1 MLVIL
6 VEQHVLMVPMID
18 NHLEEHREVINKF
31 LVMMEHK
38 LHVIHMLLV
47 LHFYLKMVELNNLVV
62 HTKDLSIL
70 VAHLYK
76 CMHCS
81 LLRRKYLLFDYPVY
95 LDRSLKILM
104 DCMVRGLMNLSK
116 LMMDLR
122 VLEIYKKELMLVQ
135 K

>member
-1 MLVIL
+1 M
-6 VEQHVLMVPMID
+6 
-18 NHLEEHREVINKF
+18 EVINKL

-47 LHFYLKMVELNNLVV
+47 LHFFLKMAELNNLVG
-62 HTKDLSIL
+62 HTIDLSIW
-70 VAHLYK
+70 VDHLYK
-76 CMHCS
+76 YMHCNWF
-81 LLRRKYLLFDYPVY
+81 RHKYWLFDYQIY

-122 VLEIYKKELMLVQ
+122 VLEIDKIMIFKKRNT
-135 K
+135 